1 MQLLERQSELET
13 LSRCLQEARAGSG
26 KLILIA
32 GEAGIGKSSLVEQFA
47 LEHRREAR
55 VLWGACDP
63 LTTPRAL
70 APVHEIAAQTVGL
83 GAPGTDEAE
92 SRDRLFRV
100 LLDEVSR
107 RAGTA
112 SILVLEDLHW
122 ADEATLD
129 FLRFIGRR
137 MQRTSALLL
146 ATYRDEEL
154 FPAHPLRL
162 ALGELTGLQVIRLR
176 LAPLSLAA
184 VEMLARES
192 GRDARLLHETT
203 GGNPFFVREVL
214 ASPGA
219 PVPETV
225 RDAVLARL
233 ARCSGTTRELAE
245 LVAISPTRT
254 EAWLVDAVLRIC
266 LAVVDEAGARG
277 LLEIQSDSIG
287 FRHQLA
293 RLAVLSAIAPERV
306 RAMHIRVL
314 DALRCR
320 GADPARLVHHAVL
333 AGDAAA
339 VLENAPLAAR
349 QAARLGAHREA
360 AAHLSTAL
368 RHGALLTHI
377 AQAELLECHALE
389 SALANQTR
397 DAIASGA
404 AAAAAWREVGNVEA
418 QSRVLTLLAQE
429 YRTVGDKAGADE
441 SVAGAIALLETLPRG
456 THLAMAYGAKS
467 LLALNR
473 GWNREALEYGQR
485 ALAIARE
492 FADNAA
498 ESHALCQIGGALLG
512 TGDRA
517 GYEPLERSL
526 SLALEHGLEDHG
538 ARAYRTLQFYA
549 GLNHDFPRAERA
561 FHEGVEYCEERGIF
575 SHSAYIRA
583 YYTVCELDRGRWTD
597 AARSAGELLHGSSIS
612 GVTQRV
618 TVITTLALVRLR
630 RGEEGTDE
638 LLDEALRLALPTGE
652 TSRIARVAAARAEQ
666 AWYRGNL
673 TDVAREAAVGLE
685 HVAGHTTPW
694 LNGELLFWQS
704 RARPP
709 EIAGEAAQPYRL
721 MLAGDWRAAADAW
734 ERIGQP
740 YERALALMEGGE
752 DALREALAILLGL
765 EAGPLAALVR
775 QRLRERG
782 ARGVPRGPRRATLG
796 NPSNLTT
803 KELEVLQLLA
813 RGLTNPQLARL
824 LHRSPKTVEHHVCS
838 LLAKLG
844 VHSRAEAVAT
854 AHARGM
860 VSPRRS

>member
-32 GEAGIGKSSLVEQFA
+32 GEAGMGKSSLVEQFA

-70 APVHEIAAQTVGL
+70 APVREIAAQTIGL

-129 FLRFIGRR
+129 FLRFMGRR

-214 ASPGA
+214 ASPGE

-254 EAWLVDAVLRIC
+254 EAWLVDAVLGIC
-266 LAVVDEAGARG
+266 LAIVDEAGARG
-277 LLEIQSDSIG
+277 LLEIQSDSVG

-293 RLAVLSAIAPERV
+293 RLAVLSAIAPERI
-306 RAMHIRVL
+306 RAMHIKVL
-314 DALRCR
+314 DALRRR

-333 AGDAAA
+333 AADAAA

-349 QAARLGAHREA
+349 QAARLGAHR
-360 AAHLSTAL
+360 
-368 RHGALLTHI
+368 
-377 AQAELLECHALE
+377 
-389 SALANQTR
+389 
-397 DAIASGA
+397 
-404 AAAAAWREVGNVEA
+404 
-418 QSRVLTLLAQE
+418 
-429 YRTVGDKAGADE
+429 
-441 SVAGAIALLETLPRG
+441 
-456 THLAMAYGAKS
+456 
-467 LLALNR
+467 
-473 GWNREALEYGQR
+473 
-485 ALAIARE
+485 
-492 FADNAA
+492 
-498 ESHALCQIGGALLG
+498 
-512 TGDRA
+512 
-517 GYEPLERSL
+517 
-526 SLALEHGLEDHG
+526 
-538 ARAYRTLQFYA
+538 
-549 GLNHDFPRAERA
+549 
-561 FHEGVEYCEERGIF
+561 
-575 SHSAYIRA
+575 
-583 YYTVCELDRGRWTD
+583 
-597 AARSAGELLHGSSIS
+597 
-612 GVTQRV
+612 
-618 TVITTLALVRLR
+618 
-630 RGEEGTDE
+630 
-638 LLDEALRLALPTGE
+638 
-652 TSRIARVAAARAEQ
+652 
-666 AWYRGNL
+666 
-673 TDVAREAAVGLE
+673 
-685 HVAGHTTPW
+685 
-694 LNGELLFWQS
+694 
-704 RARPP
+704 
-709 EIAGEAAQPYRL
+709 
-721 MLAGDWRAAADAW
+721 
-734 ERIGQP
+734 
-740 YERALALMEGGE
+740 
-752 DALREALAILLGL
+752 
-765 EAGPLAALVR
+765 R
-775 QRLRERG
+775 QRSE
-782 ARGVPRGPRRATLG
+782 
-796 NPSNLTT
+796 
-803 KELEVLQLLA
+803 K
-813 RGLTNPQLARL
+813 
-824 LHRSPKTVEHHVCS
+824 
-838 LLAKLG
+838 
-844 VHSRAEAVAT
+844 AT
-854 AHARGM
+854 A
-860 VSPRRS
+860 VYSLPWSE